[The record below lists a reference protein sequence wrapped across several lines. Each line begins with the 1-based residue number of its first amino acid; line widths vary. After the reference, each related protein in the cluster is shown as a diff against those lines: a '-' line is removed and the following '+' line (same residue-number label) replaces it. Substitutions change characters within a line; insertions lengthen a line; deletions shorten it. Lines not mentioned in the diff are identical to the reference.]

1 MIFFKKGTIMIFMMN
16 FILQNMPWFWLGMAI
31 IFTLIEVFTAGLT
44 TIWFA
49 IGSIPMIF
57 LSFLPIPFL
66 YQVLIMLVISIVL
79 LIFTR
84 PFFVKKLNA
93 NKEKTNIDALIGKTA
108 LVTKKITKFEKG
120 EVKID
125 GKIWTAKS
133 VSDEDLEE
141 GTECLLQSIEGVT
154 AIVSKK

>member
-1 MIFFKKGTIMIFMMN
+1 MMN
-16 FILQNMPWFWLGMAI
+16 FILQNLPWFWLGMAI

-93 NKEKTNIDALIGKTA
+93 NKEKTNVDALIGKTA

>member
-1 MIFFKKGTIMIFMMN
+1 MNLIMN
-16 FILQNMPWFWLGMAI
+16 NLPWFWLGMVI
-31 IFTLIEVFTAGLT
+31 VFTVIEIFTAGLT

-93 NKEKTNIDALIGKTA
+93 NKEKTNVDALIGKTA

>member
-1 MIFFKKGTIMIFMMN
+1 MNYNIFMMN
-16 FILQNMPWFWLGMAI
+16 LILNNLPWFWLSMVI
-31 IFTLIEVFTAGLT
+31 IFTVIEVFTAGLT

-49 IGSIPMIF
+49 IGSVPMIF
-57 LSFLPIPFL
+57 LSYLPIPFL
-66 YQVLIMLVISIVL
+66 YQVLLMLVISIVL

-84 PFFVKKLNA
+84 PFAVKKLNA
-93 NKEKTNIDALIGKTA
+93 NKEKTNVEALIGKSA

-141 GTECLLQSIEGVT
+141 GTECLLLNIEGVT

>member
-1 MIFFKKGTIMIFMMN
+1 MIFMMN

-93 NKEKTNIDALIGKTA
+93 NKEKTNVDALIGKTA

>member
-1 MIFFKKGTIMIFMMN
+1 
-16 FILQNMPWFWLGMAI
+16 MPWFWLGMAI

-93 NKEKTNIDALIGKTA
+93 NNEKTNVDALIGKTA

>member
-1 MIFFKKGTIMIFMMN
+1 MN
-16 FILQNMPWFWLGMAI
+16 NLPWFWLGMVVV
-31 IFTLIEVFTAGLT
+31 FTVIEVFTAGLT

-93 NKEKTNIDALIGKTA
+93 NKEKTNVDALIGKTA

>member
-1 MIFFKKGTIMIFMMN
+1 MQFMIDLVIN
-16 FILQNMPWFWLGMAI
+16 NLPWFWLGMVVV
-31 IFTLIEVFTAGLT
+31 FTVIEVFTAGLT

-93 NKEKTNIDALIGKTA
+93 NKEKTNVDALIGKTA

-133 VSDEDLEE
+133 VSDEDLDA

>member
-1 MIFFKKGTIMIFMMN
+1 MMDLIMN
-16 FILQNMPWFWLGMAI
+16 NLPWFWLGMVI
-31 IFTLIEVFTAGLT
+31 VFTVIEIFTAGLT

-93 NKEKTNIDALIGKTA
+93 NKEKTNVDALIGKTA

>member
-1 MIFFKKGTIMIFMMN
+1 MN
-16 FILQNMPWFWLGMAI
+16 NLPWFWLGMVI
-31 IFTLIEVFTAGLT
+31 VFTVIEIFTAGLT

-93 NKEKTNIDALIGKTA
+93 NKEKTNVDALIGKTA

-133 VSDEDLEE
+133 VSEEDLEE
-141 GTECLLQSIEGVT
+141 GTECLLQRIEGVT

>member
-1 MIFFKKGTIMIFMMN
+1 MN
-16 FILQNMPWFWLGMAI
+16 NLPWFWLGMVI
-31 IFTLIEVFTAGLT
+31 VFTVIEIFTAGLT

-66 YQVLIMLVISIVL
+66 YQVLIMLVISIVF

-93 NKEKTNIDALIGKTA
+93 NKEKTNVDALIGKTA

-133 VSDEDLEE
+133 VSDEDIEE

>member
-1 MIFFKKGTIMIFMMN
+1 MMDLIMN
-16 FILQNMPWFWLGMAI
+16 NLPWFWLGMVI
-31 IFTLIEVFTAGLT
+31 VFTVIEIFTAGLT

-93 NKEKTNIDALIGKTA
+93 NKEKTNVDALIGKTA

-133 VSDEDLEE
+133 VSEEDLEE

>member
-1 MIFFKKGTIMIFMMN
+1 MN
-16 FILQNMPWFWLGMAI
+16 NLPWFWLGMVI
-31 IFTLIEVFTAGLT
+31 VFTVIELFTAGLT

-93 NKEKTNIDALIGKTA
+93 NKEKTNVDALIGKTA

>member
-1 MIFFKKGTIMIFMMN
+1 MN
-16 FILQNMPWFWLGMAI
+16 NLPWFWLGMVI
-31 IFTLIEVFTAGLT
+31 VFTVIEIFTAGLT

-93 NKEKTNIDALIGKTA
+93 NKEKTNVDALIGKTA

-154 AIVSKK
+154 AIVSKKKIKR

>member
-1 MIFFKKGTIMIFMMN
+1 MDYNIFMMN
-16 FILQNMPWFWLGMAI
+16 LILNNLPWFWLSMVI
-31 IFTLIEVFTAGLT
+31 IFTVIEVFTAGLT

-49 IGSIPMIF
+49 IGSVPMIF
-57 LSFLPIPFL
+57 LSYLPIPFL
-66 YQVLIMLVISIVL
+66 YQVLLMLVISIVL

-84 PFFVKKLNA
+84 PFAVKKLNA
-93 NKEKTNIDALIGKTA
+93 NKEKTNVEALIGKSA

-141 GTECLLQSIEGVT
+141 GTECLLQNIEGVT

>member
-1 MIFFKKGTIMIFMMN
+1 MMN
-16 FILQNMPWFWLGMAI
+16 FILQNLPWFWLGMAI

-44 TIWFA
+44 TVWFA
-49 IGSIPMIF
+49 IGSVPMIF

-79 LIFTR
+79 MIFTR
-84 PFFVKKLNA
+84 PFAMKKLNA
-93 NKEKTNIDALIGKTA
+93 NKEKTNVDALIGKTC

-133 VSDEDLEE
+133 TSEEDLEE
-141 GTECLLQSIEGVT
+141 GSECLLQSIEGVT

>member
-1 MIFFKKGTIMIFMMN
+1 MMDLIMN
-16 FILQNMPWFWLGMAI
+16 NLPWFWLGMVVV
-31 IFTLIEVFTAGLT
+31 FTVIEVFTAGLT

-93 NKEKTNIDALIGKTA
+93 NKEKTNVDALIGKTA

>member
-1 MIFFKKGTIMIFMMN
+1 MMN
-16 FILQNMPWFWLGMAI
+16 LILNNLPWFWLSMVI
-31 IFTLIEVFTAGLT
+31 IFTVIELFTAGLT

-93 NKEKTNIDALIGKTA
+93 NKEKTNVDALIGKTA

>member
-1 MIFFKKGTIMIFMMN
+1 MIFMMN

-93 NKEKTNIDALIGKTA
+93 NKEKTNVDALLGKTA

>member
-1 MIFFKKGTIMIFMMN
+1 MN
-16 FILQNMPWFWLGMAI
+16 NLPWFWLGMVI
-31 IFTLIEVFTAGLT
+31 VFTVIELFTAGLT

-93 NKEKTNIDALIGKTA
+93 NKEKTNVDALIGKTA

-133 VSDEDLEE
+133 VSDEDIEE

>member
-1 MIFFKKGTIMIFMMN
+1 MMN

-93 NKEKTNIDALIGKTA
+93 NKEKTNVDALIGKTA

-141 GTECLLQSIEGVT
+141 GTECLLQRIEGVT

>member
-1 MIFFKKGTIMIFMMN
+1 MIFMMN

-66 YQVLIMLVISIVL
+66 YQVLMMLVISIVL

-93 NKEKTNIDALIGKTA
+93 NKEKTNVDALIGKTA

>member
-1 MIFFKKGTIMIFMMN
+1 
-16 FILQNMPWFWLGMAI
+16 
-31 IFTLIEVFTAGLT
+31 
-44 TIWFA
+44 
-49 IGSIPMIF
+49 
-57 LSFLPIPFL
+57 
-66 YQVLIMLVISIVL
+66 MLVISIVL

-84 PFFVKKLNA
+84 PFAVKKLNA
-93 NKEKTNIDALIGKTA
+93 NKEKTNVEALIGKSA

-141 GTECLLQSIEGVT
+141 GTECLLQNIEGVT

>member
-1 MIFFKKGTIMIFMMN
+1 MN
-16 FILQNMPWFWLGMAI
+16 NLPWFWLGMVI
-31 IFTLIEVFTAGLT
+31 VFTVIEIFTAGLT

-49 IGSIPMIF
+49 IGSVPMIF

-93 NKEKTNIDALIGKTA
+93 NKEKTNVDALIGKTA

-133 VSDEDLEE
+133 VSEEDLEE

>member
-1 MIFFKKGTIMIFMMN
+1 MNYNIFMMN
-16 FILQNMPWFWLGMAI
+16 LILNNLPWFWLSMVI
-31 IFTLIEVFTAGLT
+31 IFTVIEVFTAGLT

-49 IGSIPMIF
+49 IGSVPMIF
-57 LSFLPIPFL
+57 LSYLPIPFL
-66 YQVLIMLVISIVL
+66 YQVLLMLVISIVL

-84 PFFVKKLNA
+84 PFAVKKLNA
-93 NKEKTNIDALIGKTA
+93 NKEKTNVEALIGKSA

-154 AIVSKK
+154 AIVSKNN

>member
-1 MIFFKKGTIMIFMMN
+1 MMDLIMN
-16 FILQNMPWFWLGMAI
+16 NLPWFWLGMVI
-31 IFTLIEVFTAGLT
+31 VFTVIEIFTAGLT

-93 NKEKTNIDALIGKTA
+93 NKEKTNVDALIGKTA

-133 VSDEDLEE
+133 VSEEDLEE
-141 GTECLLQSIEGVT
+141 GTECLLQRIEGVT

>member
-1 MIFFKKGTIMIFMMN
+1 MN
-16 FILQNMPWFWLGMAI
+16 NLPWFWLGMVI
-31 IFTLIEVFTAGLT
+31 VFTVIEIFTAGLT

-93 NKEKTNIDALIGKTA
+93 NKEKTNVDALIGKTA

-141 GTECLLQSIEGVT
+141 GTECLLQRIEGVT

>member
-1 MIFFKKGTIMIFMMN
+1 MMN
-16 FILQNMPWFWLGMAI
+16 FILQNLPWFWLGMAI

-49 IGSIPMIF
+49 IGSVPMIF

-93 NKEKTNIDALIGKTA
+93 NKEKTNVDALIGKTA

-133 VSDEDLEE
+133 VSDEDLDA

>member
-1 MIFFKKGTIMIFMMN
+1 
-16 FILQNMPWFWLGMAI
+16 
-31 IFTLIEVFTAGLT
+31 
-44 TIWFA
+44 
-49 IGSIPMIF
+49 
-57 LSFLPIPFL
+57 
-66 YQVLIMLVISIVL
+66 MLVISIVL

-93 NKEKTNIDALIGKTA
+93 NKEKTNVDALIGKTA

-133 VSDEDLEE
+133 VSDEDLDP

>member
-79 LIFTR
+79 LIFSR

-93 NKEKTNIDALIGKTA
+93 NKEKTNVDALIGKTA

>member
-1 MIFFKKGTIMIFMMN
+1 MMN
-16 FILQNMPWFWLGMAI
+16 LILNNLPWFWLSMVI
-31 IFTLIEVFTAGLT
+31 IFTVIEVFTAGLT

-49 IGSIPMIF
+49 IGSVPMIF
-57 LSFLPIPFL
+57 LSYLPIPFL
-66 YQVLIMLVISIVL
+66 YQVLLMLVISIVL

-84 PFFVKKLNA
+84 PFAVKKLNA
-93 NKEKTNIDALIGKTA
+93 NKEKTNVEALIGKSA

-133 VSDEDLEE
+133 VSEEDLEE
-141 GTECLLQSIEGVT
+141 GTECLLQNIEGVT

>member
-1 MIFFKKGTIMIFMMN
+1 MIDLVIN
-16 FILQNMPWFWLGMAI
+16 NLPWFWLGMVVV
-31 IFTLIEVFTAGLT
+31 FTVIEVFTAGLT

-93 NKEKTNIDALIGKTA
+93 NKEKTNVDALIGKTA

-133 VSDEDLEE
+133 VSDEDLDA
-141 GTECLLQSIEGVT
+141 GTECLLQRIEGVT

>member
-1 MIFFKKGTIMIFMMN
+1 MIFFQKGTIMIFMMN

-93 NKEKTNIDALIGKTA
+93 NKEKTNVDALIGKTA

>member
-1 MIFFKKGTIMIFMMN
+1 MYYNNSMMN
-16 FILQNMPWFWLGMAI
+16 FILQNLPWFWLAMAI

-93 NKEKTNIDALIGKTA
+93 NKEKTNVDALLGKIA

-133 VSDEDLEE
+133 VSEEDLEE
-141 GTECLLQSIEGVT
+141 GTECLLQRIEGVT

>member
-1 MIFFKKGTIMIFMMN
+1 MMN

-93 NKEKTNIDALIGKTA
+93 NKEKTNVDALIGKTA

-154 AIVSKK
+154 AIVSKNN

>member
-1 MIFFKKGTIMIFMMN
+1 MMN
-16 FILQNMPWFWLGMAI
+16 LIMNNLPWFWLGMVI
-31 IFTLIEVFTAGLT
+31 VFTVIEIFTAGLT

-93 NKEKTNIDALIGKTA
+93 NKEKTNVDALIGKTA

-133 VSDEDLEE
+133 VSDEDIEE
-141 GTECLLQSIEGVT
+141 GTECLLQRIEGVT

>member
-1 MIFFKKGTIMIFMMN
+1 MMN

-93 NKEKTNIDALIGKTA
+93 NKEKTNVDALIGKTA

>member
-1 MIFFKKGTIMIFMMN
+1 MSYNIFMMN
-16 FILQNMPWFWLGMAI
+16 LILNNLPWFWLSMVI
-31 IFTLIEVFTAGLT
+31 IFTVIEVFTAGLT

-49 IGSIPMIF
+49 IGSVPMIF
-57 LSFLPIPFL
+57 LSYLPIPFL
-66 YQVLIMLVISIVL
+66 YQVLLMLVISIVL

-84 PFFVKKLNA
+84 PFAVKKLNA
-93 NKEKTNIDALIGKTA
+93 NKEKTNVEALIGKPA

-125 GKIWTAKS
+125 GKFWTAKS

-141 GTECLLQSIEGVT
+141 GTECLLQNIEGVT

>member
-1 MIFFKKGTIMIFMMN
+1 MMDLIMN
-16 FILQNMPWFWLGMAI
+16 NLPWFWLGMVVV
-31 IFTLIEVFTAGLT
+31 FTVIEVFTAGLT

-93 NKEKTNIDALIGKTA
+93 NKEKTNVDALIGKTA

-133 VSDEDLEE
+133 VSDEDLDP

>member
-1 MIFFKKGTIMIFMMN
+1 MN
-16 FILQNMPWFWLGMAI
+16 FILQNLPWFWLAMAI

-93 NKEKTNIDALIGKTA
+93 NKEKTNVDALLGKIA

-133 VSDEDLEE
+133 VSEEDLEE